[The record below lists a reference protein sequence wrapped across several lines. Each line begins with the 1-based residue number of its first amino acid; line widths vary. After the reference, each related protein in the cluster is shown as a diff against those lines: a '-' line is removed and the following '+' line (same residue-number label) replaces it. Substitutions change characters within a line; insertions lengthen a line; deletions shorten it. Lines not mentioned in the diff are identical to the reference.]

1 MERNQLMKDVF
12 GRRLQSERVLA
23 GKSRK
28 DIAKYL
34 GVSLASIS
42 YYETGVNYPTVES
55 LLKLADLFE
64 VSVDYLLGRT
74 EERKI

>member
-1 MERNQLMKDVF
+1 MKDVF

-28 DIAKYL
+28 DIAEYL

-55 LLKLADLFE
+55 LLKLA
-64 VSVDYLLGRT
+64 
-74 EERKI
+74 

>member
-1 MERNQLMKDVF
+1 MKDVF